1 MKGTTFMD
9 AAASSTRVIG
19 RKDSVRV
26 VFEGNRASTDG
37 DVVRLPAIPALA
49 DVGEEDA
56 DVIRGYRDHE
66 TMHVRCTDMAA
77 LGLLAAI
84 RNDNLLYQLSQYCED
99 IRIENAGVQS
109 YPGMRRT
116 FSATNKEA
124 ASIIEESIKESGL
137 TVADAIS
144 RCPSEKAMMVA
155 LQAEARREIGIETGF
170 YDEFVKHID
179 PKIHEF
185 AKQWAKEM
193 VALGTGVT
201 NGNLNSDKSRR
212 HTADAFDL
220 AKKIKESYTDE
231 LAPEIAKQPEPEPEP
246 GPEPGPEEAGQ
257 PGQQSQQGQPDRP
270 GTPGDGPG
278 EDNGQ
283 QSSDGGDDEGDGE
296 GSGGGDDEGD
306 GEGSGGG
313 DDEADLD
320 DFEGGPSEG
329 GPSEG
334 GPSEGGPSE
343 GGAGADAEQPSSPAR
358 QEVDTPPATQPPSG
372 QSGGKGG
379 DATHR
384 SAAVNTEMFDVDYKD
399 ALRKIVD
406 EIEQDANSKLAI
418 EYGRKTASWR
428 VYSDRLRI
436 KASIHDLDPISYPKG
451 GMDKRYMAQFDAAHA
466 AVKDRAAMIRRSV
479 ELELQARFDR
489 VWQPG
494 HKSGRLHSPRLVD
507 AMHGMENV
515 YQKRETGRDID
526 TLLVMSIDGSGSMS
540 GEPMSRCQELAIAFG
555 EALERTGADI
565 EVEVWDDSMPA
576 NRATQASLGVD
587 SSNDVYKRY
596 RQAVADEINAE
607 AKRLHGVDHAGNVP
621 DPHAFYA
628 KFEAER
634 PKIFASYGN
643 VVRRIV
649 KSRRQRMTDP
659 NTRAALG
666 AMLNLAGGGTPMICA
681 VTWTLLDMI
690 KEKHGKKI
698 LLVMTDGEPNSGL
711 EFGEDYAPHLAQ
723 MKYLHKLAD
732 EHGVHIIGVGIQ
744 ADVSGYFRD
753 YVSVRSSTAYEK
765 VMKRIASHL
774 KEERRAVRRAA

>member
-26 VFEGNRASTDG
+26 VFEGSSASTNG

-49 DVGEEDA
+49 DVGDEDA

-66 TMHVRCTDMAA
+66 SMHVRCTDMAA
-77 LGLLAAI
+77 LDLLAAM

-124 ASIIEESIKESGL
+124 ASIIEESIKKSGL

-144 RCPSEKAMMVA
+144 RCPPDKAMMVA
-155 LQAEARREIGIETGF
+155 LQTEARREIGLETGF

-185 AKQWAKEM
+185 AKKWAKEM

-201 NGNLNSDKSRR
+201 NGNLKSDRSRR

-231 LAPEIAKQPEPEPEP
+231 LAPEIARQPEPEPAH
-246 GPEPGPEEAGQ
+246 EEAGQ

-283 QSSDGGDDEGDGE
+283 QSSDGGDDDGGDGE
-296 GSGGGDDEGD
+296 GGGGGDD
-306 GEGSGGG
+306 
-313 DDEADLD
+313 DDLE
-320 DFEGGPSEG
+320 DFEGGLSG
-329 GPSEG
+329 
-334 GPSEGGPSE
+334 
-343 GGAGADAEQPSSPAR
+343 GGAGADAEQPSSPAT
-358 QEVDTPPATQPPSG
+358 QEVVTPPATQSPSG

-379 DATHR
+379 DATHG

-406 EIEQDANSKLAI
+406 EIEQDAASKLAI
-418 EYGRKTASWR
+418 EYGRKAPSWR

-451 GMDKRYMAQFDAAHA
+451 SMGKHYMAQFDAAHA
-466 AVKDRAAMIRRSV
+466 AVKDRAAMIRRSI

-540 GEPMSRCQELAIAFG
+540 GEPMSRCQELAISFG

-576 NRATQASLGVD
+576 NRATQADLGVD
-587 SSNDVYKRY
+587 SPNDVYKRY
-596 RQAVADEINAE
+596 HKTVADEMNAE
-607 AKRLHGVDHAGNVP
+607 AKRLHGVDAASKVR
-621 DPHAFYA
+621 DPHTFYT
-628 KFEAER
+628 KFYAER
-634 PKIFASYGN
+634 PKIFASLGQ

-666 AMLNLAGGGTPMICA
+666 AMINLAGGGTPMICA

-698 LLVMTDGEPNSGL
+698 LLVMTDGEPNPGL
-711 EFGEDYAPHLAQ
+711 EFDKDYEPHLAQ
-723 MKYLHKLAD
+723 MKHLHKLAD

-744 ADVSGYFRD
+744 ADVSKYFRD
-753 YVSVRSSTAYEK
+753 YVSVCSSTAYEK